1 MSKETSSPIHHILVA
16 LNASPHS
23 QAALDAA
30 VRLAM
35 DFEAEVEGLF
45 VEDET
50 LLQAAQLPFAEEV
63 RAFTASPRG
72 LTDQRIQR
80 QLRYQAEHAERT
92 LRRTAKQAEVEH
104 TFEVVEGDVTA
115 ELMTAAAEVDL
126 LVLGKT
132 SSASSRRH
140 LGSTSRALL
149 SDAPAPVL
157 VLREVV
163 PPQRPVLVY
172 YDGSDAAGAALNVA
186 VHLSRRSG
194 PRPVTV
200 LLPANDDAKT
210 DRLRDEVQS
219 QYAPSEAPLS
229 VHALTPAESRRLS
242 AFARREGGLV
252 ILPAGCTPL
261 SHVPLRQFLYE
272 IDRPVLVMR

>member
-1 MSKETSSPIHHILVA
+1 MSEASSPLQRILVA
-16 LNASPHS
+16 LDASPHS

-35 DFEAEVEGLF
+35 AFEAEVKGLF

-50 LLQAAQLPFAEEV
+50 VLRTAQLPFAEEV
-63 RAFTASPRG
+63 RAYTTSPKE
-72 LTDQRIQR
+72 LTDQRMQR
-80 QLRYQAEHAERT
+80 QLRYQAEYAERT
-92 LRRTAKQAEVEH
+92 LQRAAERTEVAY
-104 TFEVVEGDVTA
+104 TFEVVQGDVTR
-115 ELMTAAAEVDL
+115 ELLEATAEVDL

-132 SSASSRRH
+132 STASSRRQ
-140 LGSTSRALL
+140 LGSTSRTALT
-149 SDAPAPVL
+149 DAPAPVL
-157 VLREVV
+157 VLQEAL

-172 YDGSDAAGAALNVA
+172 YDGCDAAQAALNVTA
-186 VHLSRRSG
+186 QLSRRSG

-200 LLPANDDAKT
+200 LLPADDTAET
-210 DRLRDEVQS
+210 DRLRDEVRS
-219 QYAPSEAPLS
+219 QYAPAKAPLS
-229 VHALTPAESRRLS
+229 VHVLTPAESRRLS

-252 ILPAGCTPL
+252 ILPAGCAPL